1 MIIRGEECKINPGF
15 CYAGHEVCSRKAG
28 KSADM
33 ESISLKAY
41 AKINIGLDITGKRED
56 GYHLLKTVMQTV
68 GIYDVVT
75 AQKNPRDFFSGC
87 GGADNA
93 VRIKG
98 GGNIIITS
106 DKADVPEDKTNIAA
120 KAAKAVMEKYG
131 ITDNIRIHIE
141 KHIPMAAGLAGGSA
155 DGAAAIKALD
165 RLFCLGMD
173 RKTMDETAVRLGA
186 DVAFCLRRGIWL
198 CEGIGEILTEL
209 PPLSGIC
216 AVIVKPDFEVSTKWC
231 YEEYDRLNGIVHPD
245 MDAAAAAIRAGD
257 FKGLCAK
264 AGNVLEY
271 ASCPAYPQIDEMKA
285 ALLRMGAGCALMSGS
300 GGTAF
305 GLFDDRKKAR
315 AALEFFKGCAH
326 TGECFLTE
334 LV

>member
-1 MIIRGEECKINPGF
+1 MQGIMPAVRSTENP
-15 CYAGHEVCSRKAG
+15 
-28 KSADM
+28 DM

-68 GIYDVVT
+68 GIYDIITVT
-75 AQKNPRDFFSGC
+75 RTPQDIFPGC
-87 GGADNA
+87 GSADNA
-93 VRIKG
+93 VHIKG

-106 DKADVPEDKTNIAA
+106 DKAAVPKDGTNIAA
-120 KAAKAVMEKYG
+120 KAAKAVAEKYG
-131 ITDNIRIHIE
+131 ITDTVRIHIE
-141 KHIPMAAGLAGGSA
+141 KNIPMAAGLAGGST
-155 DGAAAIKALD
+155 DGAAAIIALD

-173 RKTMDETAVRLGA
+173 RKSMDETAVKLGA

-231 YEEYDRLNGIVHPD
+231 YEEYDRLRGISHPD
-245 MDAAAAAIRAGD
+245 MDGAAAAIRAGD
-257 FKGLCAK
+257 FKGLCGK

-271 ASCPAYPQIDEMKA
+271 ASCPAHPEIDEMKD

-300 GGTAF
+300 GGTTF

-315 AALEFFKGCAH
+315 AALEFFKGYAH

>member
-1 MIIRGEECKINPGF
+1 MPAVRSTENP
-15 CYAGHEVCSRKAG
+15 
-28 KSADM
+28 DM

-68 GIYDVVT
+68 GIYDIITVT
-75 AQKNPRDFFSGC
+75 RAPQDIFPGC
-87 GGADNA
+87 GSADNA
-93 VRIKG
+93 VHIKG

-106 DKADVPEDKTNIAA
+106 DKAAVPKDGTNIAA
-120 KAAKAVMEKYG
+120 KAAKAVAEKYG
-131 ITDNIRIHIE
+131 ITDTVRIHIE
-141 KHIPMAAGLAGGSA
+141 KNIPMAAGLAGGST
-155 DGAAAIKALD
+155 DGAAAITAMD

-173 RKTMDETAVRLGA
+173 RKSMDETAVKLGA

-231 YEEYDRLNGIVHPD
+231 YEEYDRLKGISHPD
-245 MDAAAAAIRAGD
+245 MDGAAAAIRAGD
-257 FKGLCAK
+257 FKGLCGK

-271 ASCPAYPQIDEMKA
+271 ASCPAHPEIDEMKD

-300 GGTAF
+300 GGTTF
-305 GLFDDRKKAR
+305 GLFDDRKKAK
-315 AALEFFKGCAH
+315 AALEFFKGYAH